1 MKKTK
6 ILPYNPKLK
15 NLARSLRK
23 NMTDSE
29 KLLWSK
35 LRKKQILGI
44 QFYRQKPIANFIIDF
59 YAPKAK
65 LAIEIDGSQHLEI
78 AHRKKDEERD
88 RYLET
93 LGILVLRFNSREV
106 LKNIEGV
113 VEKIF
118 RVAKQR
124 RQ

>member
-44 QFYRQKPIANFIIDF
+44 QFYRQKPIANYIIDF
-59 YAPKAK
+59 YAPKIK
-65 LAIEIDGSQHLEI
+65 LAIEIDGSQHYETN
-78 AHRKKDEERD
+78 HKQKDEERD
-88 RYLET
+88 CYLGK
-93 LGILVLRFNSREV
+93 LDILVLRFNSREV

-124 RQ
+124 QQ

>member
-44 QFYRQKPIANFIIDF
+44 QFYRQKPIANFITDF

-65 LAIEIDGSQHLEI
+65 LAIEIDGSQHLETN
-78 AHRKKDEERD
+78 HRKKDEQRD

-106 LKNIEGV
+106 LKNIDGV

-118 RVAKQR
+118 RVATQR
-124 RQ
+124 L

>member
-65 LAIEIDGSQHLEI
+65 LAIEIDGSQHLETN
-78 AHRKKDEERD
+78 HRKKDEERD

-106 LKNIEGV
+106 LKNIDGV